1 MFKRLTQTGN
11 NCIQVNIFRRI
22 LQNSYFHF
30 DDMKTYGKI
39 VTDVNLSDAVSDDV
53 IEKIKKDVHEHVLL
67 IFKNQGIV
75 SGERHVE
82 ISKWFGDLE
91 STFYKHPR
99 SPHPDV
105 FRVSNNEEEG
115 CTNVGRTG
123 WHIDGSFMTE
133 PFRFSLYHMVAV
145 PKSGDTAFVPL
156 TKLIESLQPDVRARW
171 ERLYMVSDR
180 RLKLKHPLIYSHPV
194 TKKPTLCF
202 HLGMTD
208 AFAWDAG
215 TDKER
220 ITEWPETK
228 HILTEI
234 HQEIEKNNRELVYSH
249 KWEQGDFIISD
260 NLAVGHE
267 ATPETQL
274 PVSQVGLRI
283 LHRTTVKGTEK
294 PSKS

>member
-1 MFKRLTQTGN
+1 MFKRLTRTGN
-11 NCIQVNIFRRI
+11 NCVQVNIFRRI

-145 PKSGDTAFVPL
+145 PKSGDTGKQSCQHRVVVFLFFLKKAEIFYF
-156 TKLIESLQPDVRARW
+156 AR
-171 ERLYMVSDR
+171 
-180 RLKLKHPLIYSHPV
+180 
-194 TKKPTLCF
+194 
-202 HLGMTD
+202 
-208 AFAWDAG
+208 
-215 TDKER
+215 
-220 ITEWPETK
+220 
-228 HILTEI
+228 
-234 HQEIEKNNRELVYSH
+234 
-249 KWEQGDFIISD
+249 
-260 NLAVGHE
+260 
-267 ATPETQL
+267 
-274 PVSQVGLRI
+274 
-283 LHRTTVKGTEK
+283 
-294 PSKS
+294 

>member
-1 MFKRLTQTGN
+1 MFKRLIQTGN
-11 NCIQVNIFRRI
+11 NCVRVNISRRI

-30 DDMKTYGKI
+30 DDMKTFGKI

-133 PFRFSLYHMVAV
+133 PFKFSLYHMVAV
-145 PKSGDTAFVPL
+145 PKSGDTGKQSCQHRVVVLLFFLKKAEIFYF
-156 TKLIESLQPDVRARW
+156 AR
-171 ERLYMVSDR
+171 
-180 RLKLKHPLIYSHPV
+180 
-194 TKKPTLCF
+194 
-202 HLGMTD
+202 
-208 AFAWDAG
+208 
-215 TDKER
+215 
-220 ITEWPETK
+220 
-228 HILTEI
+228 
-234 HQEIEKNNRELVYSH
+234 
-249 KWEQGDFIISD
+249 
-260 NLAVGHE
+260 
-267 ATPETQL
+267 
-274 PVSQVGLRI
+274 
-283 LHRTTVKGTEK
+283 
-294 PSKS
+294 